1 MSLAILGAIDTTYA
15 AYQSKIMKLTNLKQV
30 KCWKQIL
37 QTKKIAYL
45 ASKLAGWV
53 EDLKIS
59 Y

>member
-1 MSLAILGAIDTTYA
+1 MLGAIDTTYA